1 MPKRVHTINQ
11 FHGGLNSFSDPRD
24 AVENQLTEANDL
36 MVDELGKVRAFGS
49 YTSTT
54 NGIVK
59 KGAADIQSGYGLMY
73 FKHDYAGMGSTYT
86 SGKGLKTPDAVTT
99 SYTVLASPEVGAQK
113 FYIYGHPQDDKIDV
127 EIPVEVARTF
137 PSGEA
142 TFWTNAGSCYQY
154 DDEGDLSLIAN
165 AAGQYAALS
174 VAKCSTNIGTAYR
187 ISFEVSDS
195 AGSWFLKSENG
206 AQTISTITG
215 DGTITLDFIAT
226 TTGGFR
232 LEAGAINGYQIGG
245 SGVWYNKITIDNISM
260 VEGGWSQYFTLGT
273 ADNFKMGG
281 FLADGQIRIHDLNFD
296 NENDSKWFGYLIR
309 DYFETNEKYDG
320 WYADDT
326 NYTLPILSPTD
337 SGATTAAGKFS
348 YVNNNSVENMQDGSI
363 HLEFIEN
370 STGTWMWDS
379 ISREKYIFYV
389 SYIYDGGYD
398 SGLVKLAEDSDL
410 SGLADSPNQ
419 DNKGL
424 TLQLT
429 IAPSNSG
436 ADSDWF
442 THHSPRIIGFRLYY
456 EKLETALQVVSAPF
470 CITESYFDTKKGTR
484 LPLSNSWRKWE
495 TITYNSVANCQ
506 RTSIDIPSP
515 PEIITYE
522 DINGFGHD
530 DVTTAQFKTI
540 CIVNRK
546 AYIGNIKRD
555 GKVNGDM
562 MIKSPVNGFDL
573 FPETRSIEV
582 SVRDG
587 DEIIQLEE
595 YADRILQFKRQKMH
609 LINISQEIEFLE
621 DTYMHKGVDYP
632 TASCKTDF
640 GIVWANKHG
649 CYIYNGKNVDNLL
662 EKQGRKMISDSD
674 WQTHTENHISV
685 VYMPKHRQVMVV
697 NDLGIAGNKNVYLYD
712 MVTASWVTSTQAM
725 LSDSAES
732 LTNIIIDKNGDL
744 MWGWKNSADVEFL
757 KWDNSSSAKTS
768 FVLKSKSMTFGS
780 PTQRKNIYNVQISYQ
795 GDGSAI
801 VPTYGLNGDTT
812 PANTFT
818 SGTLSNVGVDK
829 WTHTK
834 LIPSSTV
841 NNAQSFRFQLSGTA
855 GANFA
860 INDIT
865 VVYRLKSVK

>member
-49 YTSTT
+49 STSST

-59 KGAADIQSGYGLMY
+59 KGAADIQSGYGLMH

-86 SGKGLKTPDAVTT
+86 SGKGLKNPDAVTT
-99 SYTVLASPEVGAQK
+99 SYTVLASPEVGSQK
-113 FYIYGHPQDDKIDV
+113 FYIYGHPQDDKIGV

-137 PSGEA
+137 PAGET
-142 TFWTNAGSCYQY
+142 TFWTNQDCTTF
-154 DDEGDLSLIAN
+154 DDEGDLTLTADTV
-165 AAGQYAALS
+165 GMYAKLPN
-174 VAKCSTNIGTAYR
+174 AKCTTNIGTAYR
-187 ISFEVSDS
+187 LSFDVGGGLI
-195 AGSWFLKSENG
+195 GSWFLKSYDG
-206 AQTISTITG
+206 TQTIATISQG
-215 DGTITLDFIAT
+215 GTITLDFIAT
-226 TTGGFR
+226 TVGGFR
-232 LEAGAINGYQIGG
+232 LESSVVVGSFNG
-245 SGVWYNKITIDNISM
+245 ITIDNISM
-260 VEGGWSQYFTLGT
+260 VEGGWSQFFTLGT
-273 ADNFKMGG
+273 DDNFKMGG
-281 FLADGQIRIHDLNFD
+281 FVADGQIRIHDLNFD

-309 DYFETNEKYDG
+309 DYFETNEEYDG

-326 NYTLPILSPTD
+326 EYTLPSISPTD
-337 SGATTAAGKFS
+337 SGASTAAGKFS
-348 YVNNNSVENMQDGSI
+348 YVNNSSVENMHDGSI
-363 HLEFIEN
+363 HLEFVEN
-370 STGTWMWDS
+370 ATGTWMWGS
-379 ISREKYIFYV
+379 GSYEKYIFYV

-456 EKLETALQVVSAPF
+456 EKLETSLDVVSAPF

-495 TITYNSVANCQ
+495 NITYNSVDDCQ
-506 RTSIDIPSP
+506 RTSIYIPSP

-530 DVTTAQFKTI
+530 DVTVAQFKTI

-587 DEIIQLEE
+587 DEIIKFEE

-621 DTYMHKGVDYP
+621 DTYMHKGIDYP

-674 WQTHTENHISV
+674 WQTHTANHISV

-725 LSDSAES
+725 LAASNES
-732 LTNIIIDKNGDL
+732 LTNIIIDRNGDL
-744 MWGWKNSADVEFL
+744 MWGWKNISDVEFL
-757 KWDNSSSAKTS
+757 KWDNSSSSKTS
-768 FVLKSKSMTFGS
+768 FVLKSKSMSFGS
-780 PTQRKNIYNVQISYQ
+780 PTQRKNIYNVQIAYQ

-812 PANTFT
+812 PTNTFT
-818 SGTLSNVGVDK
+818 ASTLANVGTAS
-829 WTHTK
+829 WTHLK

-841 NNAQSFRFQLSGTA
+841 NNAQSFRFKLSGTA
-855 GANFA
+855 AADFA